1 MQKFL
6 VLLFLAVAF
15 VFNTKTDLQSQE
27 RPPAWAY
34 PVNPADFKLSPDD
47 GILRHVPD
55 STASMTLTQVRDR
68 FYTADWH
75 PGDHSPMPDVV
86 ARGRKA
92 DVSACGFCHRADGPG
107 GPESA
112 NLMGLP
118 VAYFVRQMVEIKSG
132 ARKSSVP
139 NRAPI
144 QLLNKLAAA
153 ITADEVKAAA
163 TYYSTLKPR
172 ATINVVESDT
182 APKTV
187 VSAWFLTPLS
197 NGETEPLGERIIE
210 VATNLQQYIDK
221 DSRAHFVAYVPKG
234 SIENG
239 RVLAASGDTSVQCA
253 TCHGPGL
260 KGAGDFPRIAGLSPT
275 YILRQL
281 YDFKHGARAGAE
293 SSLMKSSLENRS
305 TTDMIALA
313 AYAASLAP

>member
-1 MQKFL
+1 L

-118 VAYFVRQMVEIKSG
+118 VAR
-132 ARKSSVP
+132 
-139 NRAPI
+139 
-144 QLLNKLAAA
+144 
-153 ITADEVKAAA
+153 
-163 TYYSTLKPR
+163 
-172 ATINVVESDT
+172 
-182 APKTV
+182 
-187 VSAWFLTPLS
+187 
-197 NGETEPLGERIIE
+197 
-210 VATNLQQYIDK
+210 
-221 DSRAHFVAYVPKG
+221 
-234 SIENG
+234 
-239 RVLAASGDTSVQCA
+239 
-253 TCHGPGL
+253 
-260 KGAGDFPRIAGLSPT
+260 
-275 YILRQL
+275 
-281 YDFKHGARAGAE
+281 ARA
-293 SSLMKSSLENRS
+293 RCR
-305 TTDMIALA
+305 TALQ
-313 AYAASLAP
+313 SNS